1 MEVEK
6 MFNAEMARMSLI
18 ARYNRGAA
26 THNYIF
32 GFVRGGMVWAV
43 ECRGCADLL
52 PFITCYDKSRDALRY
67 RPNAKQQ
74 DCILARAA
82 RVEILCTADELETI
96 KADFKNNR
104 GDAFEYM
111 TAVRWGGV
119 QHSKRN
125 EKFTDCGDITINGIE
140 MQVKFGCAKGA
151 ATFTDGKTLANMG
164 L

>member
-1 MEVEK
+1 
-6 MFNAEMARMSLI
+6 MFNTEMARMSLI

-26 THNYIF
+26 THTYIF
-32 GFVRGGMVWAV
+32 GFMRGGMVWAV
-43 ECRGCADLL
+43 QCDNCADLL
-52 PFITCYDKSRDALRY
+52 PFVTCYDKSRDALRY

-74 DCILARAA
+74 DLILARAA
-82 RVEILCTADELETI
+82 RVEIICTADELETM

-111 TAVRWGGV
+111 VARRWGGV

-125 EKFTDCGDITINGIE
+125 EKFTDCGDITVDGVE
-140 MQVKFGCAKGA
+140 MQVKYGSAKGA
-151 ATFTDGKTLANMG
+151 ATFTDGKTLFNMG